1 MALNIDLDLNQQSD
15 GTWQTTVHLLYDK
28 PVNITASDRADA
40 VAQAKAWVI
49 TALKNKLGIEIGD
62 VTKYQV
68 MAKYYVEAP
77 MDEAQAD
84 F

>member
-15 GTWQTTVHLLYDK
+15 DTWKTTVHLIYDK
-28 PVNITASDRADA
+28 PANITATDRADA

-49 TALKNKLGIEIGD
+49 TALKNKLGITIGD
-62 VTKYQV
+62 VTSYKV
-68 MAKYYVEAP
+68 MAKNYVEP
-77 MDEAQAD
+77 PLDEAQED